1 MTPDSLQKVLN
12 SPYTKKHNKRVFPI
26 ITWKSNNL
34 ETNDFCVWDMK
45 MGEMYVLGNKEFGPT
60 PGMNFRNFCK
70 VNESDYNEGH
80 IIWTRDSGNP
90 FSLSNLSLCKFEC
103 TRDFETIFDNLTNPN
118 DGNTYI
124 NHYNLFC
131 ESLGQLVLQGDI
143 DEIRIFEI
151 QETYGET
158 INIIRKDFLHTID
171 NSEESSVDTFRVVIT
186 DENGE
191 VSLSYEPYDID
202 YLTMIQYI

>member
-1 MTPDSLQKVLN
+1 MRPDSLQKVLN

-34 ETNDFCVWDMK
+34 EKNDFCLWDMK
-45 MGEMYVLGNKEFGPT
+45 SGEMCVLRSEEFGQT

-70 VNESDYNEGH
+70 VDDSDYNEGH
-80 IIWTRDSGNP
+80 IIWTRDSDDQ
-90 FSLSNLSLCKFEC
+90 FSLSDLSLCKFKC
-103 TRDFETIFDNLTNPN
+103 TREFETIFDNLTHPY

-151 QETYGET
+151 QEIYGET

-171 NSEESSVDTFRVVIT
+171 DSEESSVDTFKVVIT

-191 VSLSYEPYDID
+191 VSRICEPYDID
-202 YLTMIQYI
+202 YLTMIQYD